1 MIKETKPG
9 IYRGNGLDLS
19 ILQKEEELIIN
30 KLSKN
35 YWYVTR
41 VSSESLGN
49 SNYRVVLLKPTK
61 HINETF
67 NIYREVVLI
76 FSSYEKFQPRV
87 FDVLDKLKIQ
97 DLRVEEIC
105 CIIVSND
112 KDVASSIK
120 TILSSNKESRVFV
133 PFTYQELLVNNID
146 IDNVVINRMRDEFFS
161 RDLFDIQNA
170 LKKELYFF
178 GRRDVIQE
186 LICKHESNENC
197 GIFGLRKTGKT
208 SILYG
213 IQRTLNRKKS
223 TSIIIDC
230 QTLHLKSWNQALR
243 FIVDE
248 ACKLNNLS
256 KKMFSANEK
265 YDDESTVAEA
275 FKEDIMTFLQK
286 SKKNLLLIFDEIEN
300 ISFGTSAT
308 SGWREGTY
316 FVKFWQVIRSTC
328 QSNSTKRNFS
338 FLIAGTNPRCVEIQT
353 INKTDNPIFQQFT
366 PMYIEPFSFTQTKE
380 MIDRLG
386 GFMGLKFSN
395 EVCTHIVEDFGGHP
409 LLMRQICSF
418 IHKKLI
424 KSQRP
429 FYIKKTD
436 YNSYKQKFYN
446 EQSGFHQYAK
456 MILEVLT
463 EWYADE
469 YQMLKWLAIDDID
482 NFKECAQEPSFI
494 MHLLNYGIIDKDN
507 TSIGYHFKIE
517 ALQSY
522 LEDTNKYK
530 KPIQSDEEREQEI
543 QERRS
548 SIEKKLRLLVRRQ
561 LKSSLGEEDAK
572 SEIIRGIYGA
582 KDINHK
588 SNIPYKD
595 FFDPS
600 KHDIYLKTLFD
611 VIIRKYDF
619 FENLFDV
626 NVEIFK
632 SKSQLLNNYRRTD
645 AHSTQIS
652 DSDFETFRGIASWFE
667 TVLADE

>member
-1 MIKETKPG
+1 MIKETRPG
-9 IYRGNGLDLS
+9 IYKGLDLS

-41 VSSESLGN
+41 VSSESLGKCE
-49 SNYRVVLLKPTK
+49 YRVVLIKPTK
-61 HINETF
+61 LINETF

-76 FSSYEKFQPRV
+76 FSSYEKFEPRV
-87 FDVLDKLKIQ
+87 FDVLDNLKIQ

-133 PFTYQELLVNNID
+133 PFTYQELSVNNID
-146 IDNVVINRMRDEFFS
+146 DVVINKMRNEFFS

-178 GRRDVIQE
+178 GRRNVIQE

-213 IQRTLNRKKS
+213 IQRTLNRKES

-230 QTLHLKSWNQALR
+230 QTLHLKSWNHALR

-248 ACKLNNLS
+248 ACKLNNIS
-256 KKMFSANEK
+256 KKMFSENEK

-308 SGWREGTY
+308 SDWREGMY

-328 QSNSTKRNFS
+328 QSNSTKRIFS

-353 INKTDNPIFQQFT
+353 INKTDNPIFQQFS
-366 PMYIEPFSFTQTKE
+366 PIYIEPFSFTQTKE

-386 GFMGLKFSN
+386 GFMGLKFPA

-424 KSQRP
+424 NSQRP
-429 FYIKKTD
+429 ISINKAD
-436 YNSYKQKFYN
+436 YNSYKQKFYI

-463 EWYADE
+463 EWYGDE
-469 YQMLKWLAIDDID
+469 YQMLKWLAINDID

-517 ALQSY
+517 ALKSY
-522 LEDTNKYK
+522 LEDINKYK
-530 KPIQSDEEREQEI
+530 RPILSDEEREQEI

-572 SEIIRGIYGA
+572 SEIIRGIYGPRE
-582 KDINHK
+582 INHK

-600 KHDIYLKTLFD
+600 KHEIYLKTLFD
-611 VIIRKYDF
+611 VIIRKYVF
-619 FENLFDV
+619 FEKLFNANLDT
-626 NVEIFK
+626 FK
-632 SKSQLLNNYRRTD
+632 SKSQLLNNYRRAD
-645 AHSTQIS
+645 AHSMQIS

-667 TVLADE
+667 TALAEE